1 MSTVTHLRGFDA
13 DNHYYEAMDA
23 FTRYIEP
30 EYAKR
35 TMQWAEIDGRTRL
48 LVGGRVNRF
57 IPNPTFDR
65 LAAPGSLEQYFRGH
79 NEGGESVVELFGHLE
94 PVDPAYRDRDVRLKV
109 MDDQQLD
116 GALFFPTLGVGM
128 EQALVHDLPA
138 ARAAFRAFNRWLDED
153 WGFHYQERIFAAP
166 YLTLSDVDE
175 CVAELEWVLDRG
187 ARLVIF
193 QYGPVMTPTGYK
205 SPGDEC
211 FDPIWARIEEAGIV
225 AGFHGG
231 DSAYSQL
238 GAMWGESG
246 EAEAFRFRLMRSAIS
261 ASPIADTMAALVLH
275 GVPARFPRIRF
286 VTVETGADWVG
297 PLLDR
302 LGKVYKQQPKAF
314 TEDPRDV
321 FRRNVWVSPFYE
333 NDLAEL
339 GELIGVDR
347 MLMGSDWPHTEG
359 LAEPLAFVDDLLDA
373 GFGQDD
379 IRKICHDNG
388 AALVAPPR

>member
-1 MSTVTHLRGFDA
+1 MTPLGFGIWDG
-13 DNHYYEAMDA
+13 DNHYYEPRDA
-23 FTRYIEP
+23 FTRYVEP
-30 EYAKR
+30 RFRDRA
-35 TMQWAEIDGRTRL
+35 
-48 LVGGRVNRF
+48 VRVVNTPQGKPQIWIGEREF
-57 IPNPTFDR
+57 HFLDDTFASFEKTVR
-65 LAAPGSLEQYFRGH
+65 PGSLREFLKSLGSERLV
-79 NEGGESVVELFGHLE
+79 EPESVEI
-94 PVDPAYRDRDVRLKV
+94 PMDPAFQNRDARLAR
-109 MDDQQLD
+109 MDEQ
-116 GALFFPTLGVGM
+116 GVEAAWMFPSQGVCM
-128 EQALVHDLPA
+128 EGPMQPDIEASVEIL
-138 ARAAFRAFNRWLDED
+138 RAFNRWLDDD
-153 WGFHYQERIFAAP
+153 WGFHYKERIFAAP

-193 QYGPVMTPTGYK
+193 QYGPVLTPTGYK

-211 FDPIWARIEEAGIV
+211 FDPVWARIEEAGIV

-261 ASPIADTMAALVLH
+261 ATPIADTMAALILH
-275 GVPARFPRIRF
+275 GVPSRFPGVRLLA
-286 VTVETGADWVG
+286 VETGAEWVE
-297 PLLDR
+297 PMLYR

-314 TEDPRDV
+314 DDDPREV
-321 FRRNVWVSPFYE
+321 FKRNAWVSPFYE

-339 GELIGVDR
+339 AELIGADH

-359 LAEPLAFVDDLLDA
+359 LSEPLAFVDDLIDS

-379 IRKICHDNG
+379 IQKICHDNG
-388 AALVAPPR
+388 AALVAPPA